1 MVMNVLKAFTQDQL
15 NKNIPEFKAGDDVAV
30 HYKIIEGDKE
40 RIQIFKGLV
49 IKRNGKNIN
58 STFTVR
64 KISGG
69 IGVERIFPLHS
80 PKIAKIEVTRKGKV
94 RRSKLYY
101 IRKLK
106 GKAARI
112 EEQKQK

>member
-1 MVMNVLKAFTQDQL
+1 MDAMSSFTQKQL
-15 NKNIPEFKAGDDVAV
+15 KDDIPEFKAGDNIAV
-30 HYKIIEGDKE
+30 HYKIVEGDKE
-40 RIQIFKGLV
+40 RIQVFKGLV

-58 STFTVR
+58 STITVR

-69 IGVERIFPLHS
+69 IGVERVFPLHS
-80 PKIAKIEVTRKGKV
+80 PKISKIEVIRKGKV

-112 EEQKQK
+112 EEQKK

>member
-1 MVMNVLKAFTQDQL
+1 MDVMSAFSQDQL
-15 NKNIPEFKAGDDVAV
+15 KDKMPDFRAGDNVSV
-30 HYKIIEGDKE
+30 SYKIVEGDKE

-49 IKRNGKNIN
+49 IKKNGNNIN

-80 PKIAKIEVTRKGKV
+80 PKISKIEVLRKGKV

-106 GKAARI
+106 GKAAKI
-112 EEQKQK
+112 EEQKQ

>member
-1 MVMNVLKAFTQDQL
+1 MDVLSGFSQSQL
-15 NKNIPEFKAGDDVAV
+15 KDKIPEFRAGDNVSV
-30 HYKIIEGDKE
+30 SYRIVEGDKE
-40 RIQIFKGLV
+40 RIQVFKGLV
-49 IKRNGKNIN
+49 IKKKGNNIN

-69 IGVERIFPLHS
+69 IGVERIFPLYS
-80 PKIAKIEVTRKGKV
+80 PKISKIEVIRKGKV

-106 GKAARI
+106 GKAAKI
-112 EEQKQK
+112 EEKKQ